1 MEQNQRL
8 TDEDLDKLSGL
19 MILGFHIAELACSK
33 MEYEYATRYKGE
45 QYAAAVKAYGK
56 AYADKLV
63 LDAVKKEV
71 RNDERLKIGE
81 LLKAFDNVKVR
92 MEKITNT
99 ALDTRSEDASYI
111 EVYDALHNN
120 MNYWCYIYL
129 LMSNLTNGDDFL
141 KIESQI
147 KLLAKGDSISERVIS
162 LFEDRFKR

>member
-45 QYAAAVKAYGK
+45 QYADAVKAYGK

-71 RNDERLKIGE
+71 RNDERHKIGD
-81 LLKAFDNVKVR
+81 LLNAFESVKIK
-92 MEKITNT
+92 MEKLTSS
-99 ALDTRSEDASYI
+99 ALEAREDDASYI

-120 MNYWCYIYL
+120 VNYWSYIYL
-129 LMSNLTNGDDFL
+129 LMSNFTNGDDFL

-147 KLLAKGDSISERVIS
+147 KLLAKGNSVSDRVIK
-162 LFEDRFKR
+162 LFDNKFKR